1 MKCMNKAIAL
11 FLISVQIISLA
22 SCKATPKAGYLENHY
37 GTDISQNK
45 YGPNAPK
52 GVNLRREGILPGAP
66 VPPIANYNQ
75 EIKNEEVRSGDFD
88 NTAFDASRIV
98 KAHIAAPKIEI
109 KAKIHHEA
117 LVKTPVH
124 LGNRHEEKIVTNF
137 NRLTGQ
143 VKSKKVAVIKPII
156 GIKNEVRNVE
166 HDHTSV
172 YDVTTRTLVKPK
184 PDVKCHGNK

>member
-22 SCKATPKAGYLENHY
+22 TCKVTPKAGDLENHY
-37 GTDISQNK
+37 GTDLSQNK
-45 YGPNAPK
+45 YGPNAPQ
-52 GVNLRREGILPGAP
+52 GVNLRREGILPGVP
-66 VPPIANYNQ
+66 VPPIVNYNQ
-75 EIKNEEVRSGDFD
+75 EIKHNEVRSGDFD

-98 KAHIAAPKIEI
+98 KADIAAPKIEI

-124 LGNRHEEKIVTNF
+124 LGNHHQEQVVTSF
-137 NRLTGQ
+137 NRVTGQ
-143 VKSKKVAVIKPII
+143 VQSKKLAVIKPII

-166 HDHTSV
+166 HDHTSL
-172 YDVTTRTLVKPK
+172 YDITTRKLVKSN
-184 PDVKCHGNK
+184 PDIKLHGN